1 MPTATWAVRICTGG
15 QQRNFP
21 VLESTCGISNSA
33 QAYSFNFTAIPRT
46 RSLGYLTVWP
56 EGQPQPLVSTLNDP
70 TGTIVAN
77 AAIVPAGT
85 SGGIT
90 VYPTDDTDLAID
102 VNGYFAP
109 AGTGGLSLYVLTP
122 CRVLD
127 TRHEGGAFTGKLVID
142 VLNSVCAPPSSAKA
156 YVFNATVV
164 PQGSLGY
171 LALWPDGQPQ
181 PVVSTLNAPD
191 GSITSNMAIVPAST
205 QGKIDAY
212 AAERNNTVADGY
224 FQLLR
229 AVEAVDSSQ
238 LSVVS
243 KILPPFR
250 QTRAKGWGSRR
261 SSLTCFF
268 TPRRTDISGPR
279 STSKQNSVPSRW
291 TRKLESFRKN

>member
-1 MPTATWAVRICTGG
+1 MSVYVTDTTNVVLDIDGYFTPSTGSTLEFYPLTPCRVVDTRHANGDLGGPYLTHG
-15 QQRNFP
+15 QPRNFP
-21 VLESTCGISNSA
+21 VLESTCGIPNSA

-46 RSLGYLTVWP
+46 RSLGFLSVWP
-56 EGQPQPLVSTLNDP
+56 EGQTQPLVSTLND
-70 TGTIVAN
+70 TKGTIVAN

-109 AGTGGLSLYVLTP
+109 AASGGLSLYVLTP

-127 TRHEGGAFTGKLVID
+127 TRHAGGAFGGKLVID
-142 VLNSVCAPPSSAKA
+142 VLNSVCEPPSSAQA

-205 QGKIDAY
+205 QGKIDAF
-212 AAERNNTVADGY
+212 AANGITN
-224 FQLLR
+224 LLM
-229 AVEAVDSSQ
+229 
-238 LSVVS
+238 
-243 KILPPFR
+243 
-250 QTRAKGWGSRR
+250 
-261 SSLTCFF
+261 
-268 TPRRTDISGPR
+268 DISSYFAP
-279 STSKQNSVPSRW
+279 
-291 TRKLESFRKN
+291 